1 MSMTENKND
10 SIVERVKQNP
20 GPAAR
25 WGAVMA
31 FLLLLE
37 FGAIWGAIMSIP
49 WDVPVKG
56 LADVLP
62 AAIGGVVTGIGS
74 VFADVGNAFAEV
86 PTLLE
91 RQWIPNRGYHVPGE
105 GWQGTFLGLE
115 PAYAW
120 LIRLTLIY
128 VYAIV
133 TAYWAWRGYMTFR
146 RHYRY
151 ADWTPADDMIDRFR
165 SHNWGRFGLV
175 IVAAFLVMALFA
187 PAVSPTTESQNMT
200 NPYDT
205 ENSMVKYY
213 NENVGEVQ
221 EVTAGSANLASK
233 SRGDRQNFGVWT
245 YDKYGRFHPFG
256 TLTTGKDL
264 FTFMAFGARI
274 SLFIGLFASALAGG
288 IALSLALLTS
298 YYKGLV
304 DLATVLTSDAFS
316 AMPRLLVL
324 IMLVT
329 VLQDHWVSDIYSGAF
344 LLAFLFGIWG
354 WMGLWRAI
362 RGPSFQIVEN
372 EWVTAAKGFGDR
384 PWSIVKKHVAP
395 YVIGYLLIYL
405 SMSLGGYIIGAA
417 GLSYL
422 GLGVTAPTPELGRAI
437 AGGQDLITT
446 KSWHISVLPGVMI
459 TLLVLGFNALGDG
472 IRDAIDPQSNSG
484 DSSGEAAAAG
494 GGA

>member
-1 MSMTENKND
+1 MSVSENKND
-10 SIVERVKQNP
+10 SIVARVKENP

-31 FLLLLE
+31 FLVLLE
-37 FGAIWGAIMSIP
+37 FGAIWSAIMSIP
-49 WDVPVKG
+49 WGVPVNG
-56 LADVLP
+56 VADILP
-62 AAIGGVVTGIGS
+62 AAIGGVITGVAG
-74 VFADVGNAFAEV
+74 VFADIGNALASV

-91 RQWIPNRGYHVPGE
+91 RGLVPNQGYHVPGE

-120 LIRLTLIY
+120 LVRLTL
-128 VYAIV
+128 VYAYAAV
-133 TAYWAWRGYMTFR
+133 TLYWAWRGYMTFR

-151 ADWTPADDMIDRFR
+151 ADWTPGDDMVDRFR

-175 IVAAFLVMALFA
+175 LVAAFLVMALFA
-187 PAVSPTTESQNMT
+187 PVVSPTTESQNLT
-200 NPYDT
+200 NPYGNQI
-205 ENSMVKYY
+205 EYY
-213 NENVGEVQ
+213 NDDAGEVQ
-221 EVTAGSANLASK
+221 TTTVGTANVAAKSK
-233 SRGDRQNFGVWT
+233 GDRQNFGVWS
-245 YDKYGRFHPFG
+245 YDKFDRFHPVG

-274 SLFIGLFASALAGG
+274 SLFIGIFASALAGG

-304 DLATVLTSDAFS
+304 DLAAVLTSDAFS

-329 VLQDHWVSDIYSGAF
+329 VLQDHWISDIYSGAF
-344 LLAFLFGIWG
+344 ILAFLFGIWG

-405 SMSLGGYIIGAA
+405 SMSLGGYIIGSA
-417 GLSYL
+417 GLAYL

-437 AGGQDLITT
+437 AGGQSFITT
-446 KSWHISVLPGVMI
+446 DSWHISVFPGVMI
-459 TLLVLGFNALGDG
+459 TLIVLGFNALGDG
-472 IRDAIDPQSNSG
+472 IRDAIDPQSSSD
-484 DSSGEAAAAG
+484 DSAGEAAAAG

>member
-1 MSMTENKND
+1 MSVNETKND
-10 SIVERVKQNP
+10 SIVTRVKENP

-37 FGAIWGAIMSIP
+37 FGAVWSAIMSLP
-49 WDVPVKG
+49 WGVPVNG
-56 LADVLP
+56 IADVLP
-62 AAIGGVVTGIGS
+62 AAIGGVITGIAG
-74 VFADVGNAFAEV
+74 VFADVGNALASV

-91 RQWIPNRGYHVPGE
+91 REWIPNQGYHVPGE

-120 LIRLTLIY
+120 LIRLTVVY
-128 VYAIV
+128 VYAAV
-133 TAYWAWRGYMTFR
+133 TLYWAWRGYMTFR

-151 ADWTPADDMIDRFR
+151 ADWTPGDDMVDRFR
-165 SHNWGRFGLV
+165 GHNWGRFGLV

-187 PAVSPTTESQNMT
+187 PVVSPTTQSQNMT
-200 NPYDT
+200 SPYAHQIEYFNDDA
-205 ENSMVKYY
+205 
-213 NENVGEVQ
+213 GEVQ
-221 EVTAGSANLASK
+221 TITVGTANVGSASK
-233 SRGDRQNFGVWT
+233 GDRQNFGVWS
-245 YDKYGRFHPFG
+245 YDEVDRFHPFG

-264 FTFMAFGARI
+264 FTFMAFGSRI

-324 IMLVT
+324 IMLVV
-329 VLQDHWVSDIYSGAF
+329 VLQDHWISDIYSGAF

-405 SMSLGGYIIGAA
+405 SMSLGGYIIGSA
-417 GLSYL
+417 GLAYL

-437 AGGQDLITT
+437 AAGQSFIITD
-446 KSWHISVLPGVMI
+446 SWHISVFPGVMI
-459 TLLVLGFNALGDG
+459 TLIVLGFNALGDG
-472 IRDAIDPQSNSG
+472 IRDAIDPQSSSG
-484 DSSGEAAAAG
+484 DSAGEAAAAG